1 MFQYSNQK
9 VPQDFDVLTCWNIL
23 PSPRLSRALDRTPY
37 RAAHSLSQYLRMFP
51 RPRLSMLL
59 VLSPAEARP
68 RPSISS
74 CCMGR
79 HWRRER
85 QVRHVRAP
93 SPLMVMTGLWLVGT
107 LYSVRVMTVNTGLAA
122 TYLRKHLIS
131 LLCYRYTLDPL
142 TCNQAKCLSDAVKSL
157 HAFLCSSTEQS
168 NFSCITCVT
177 SFSFA

>member
-9 VPQDFDVLTCWNIL
+9 VPQDFDVLTFLNDL
-23 PSPRLSRALDRTPY
+23 LEYLAFSETVQGSRQDTIQSCSQPQ
-37 RAAHSLSQYLRMFP
+37 SLYLRMFP

-131 LLCYRYTLDPL
+131 LSAIDILYT
-142 TCNQAKCLSDAVKSL
+142 
-157 HAFLCSSTEQS
+157 H
-168 NFSCITCVT
+168 
-177 SFSFA
+177 